1 MNSRGLVFSFDL
13 NDSLGY
19 LLLDVDIIKNK
30 KNNFFFFAYNTHYI
44 ILLTS

>member
-19 LLLDVDIIKNK
+19 LLLDVDMIKNK
-30 KNNFFFFAYNTHYI
+30 KK
-44 ILLTS
+44 

>member
-19 LLLDVDIIKNK
+19 LLLDVDMIKNK
-30 KNNFFFFAYNTHYI
+30 KNKFFFLPTIHI
-44 ILLTS
+44 ILFC

>member
-30 KNNFFFFAYNTHYI
+30 KIFAYNTHYI
-44 ILLTS
+44 IWLTS

>member
-19 LLLDVDIIKNK
+19 LLLDDMIKNK
-30 KNNFFFFAYNTHYI
+30 K
-44 ILLTS
+44 